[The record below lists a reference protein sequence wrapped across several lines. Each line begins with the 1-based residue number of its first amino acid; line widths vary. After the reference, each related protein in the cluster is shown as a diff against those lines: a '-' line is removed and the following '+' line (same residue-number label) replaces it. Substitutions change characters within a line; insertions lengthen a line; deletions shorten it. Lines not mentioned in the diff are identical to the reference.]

1 MMTIDLSSLAAEL
14 EQARADAF
22 VAGDPDAIARFLDE
36 ELIYIHSNGG
46 ADTKASLLALIRD
59 GVLRYK
65 AITPSIEQVSA
76 IGPDGFVLAGIL
88 DTHAQ
93 IGDATKVLRG
103 RYMATWRK
111 TAGDEWKLIALQGAA
126 AVA

>member
-1 MMTIDLSSLAAEL
+1 MSINLSDLAVEL
-14 EQARADAF
+14 EQARAAAF
-22 VAGDPDAIARFLDE
+22 VAGDVDAMAAFLDD
-36 ELIYIHSNGG
+36 ELVYIHSNGG
-46 ADTKASLLALIRD
+46 ADTKASLLALIGD

-65 AITPSIEQVSA
+65 AITPAIEQVSA
-76 IGPDGFVLAGIL
+76 IGSDGFLLAGIL

-103 RYMATWRK
+103 RYTATWRK
-111 TAGDEWKLIALQGAA
+111 VGADWKLIGLQGSS